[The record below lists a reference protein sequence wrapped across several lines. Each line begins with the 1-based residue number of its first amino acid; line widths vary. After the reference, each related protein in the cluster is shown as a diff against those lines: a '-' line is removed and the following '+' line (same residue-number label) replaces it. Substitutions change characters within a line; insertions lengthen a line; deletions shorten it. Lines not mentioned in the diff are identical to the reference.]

1 MKKSQALPKNKNNNN
16 YSPHLPKEE
25 IDKIVRKLS
34 DTKLSPTPHLS
45 SHDKNLVK
53 EVSSI
58 VNELFKVIEKEKT
71 FAFQKGLEEGKK
83 YAKR

>member
-1 MKKSQALPKNKNNNN
+1 MKKTQVLTKNSNNNN

-25 IDKIVRKLS
+25 IDKIVKNLS
-34 DTKLSPTPHLS
+34 DTKLSPNSYLS
-45 SHDKNLVK
+45 THNKNLVK

-58 VNELFKVIEKEKT
+58 VSELFKVIEKEKT
-71 FAFQKGLEEGKK
+71 VAFQKGLEEGKK